1 MLIKIDNKEYKSYL
15 RYFIPPLEYAKQYV
29 ENFGRNFK
37 KFLMRDFHLP
47 NDAALKT
54 LIESFYRSIVDNT
67 PLPLSY
73 KEILLTSR
81 IMDDIFAQ
89 IKNQQVPG
97 ENKEYQ
103 DTFRSP
109 HCMRFD

>member
-1 MLIKIDNKEYKSYL
+1 L
-15 RYFIPPLEYAKQYV
+15 RYFIPPFEYAKQYV

-37 KFLMRDFHLP
+37 KFLMKDFHLP

-54 LIESFYRSIVDNT
+54 LIESFYHSIVDNT

-89 IKNQQVPG
+89 IQNQQTSNDKKYEVTP
-97 ENKEYQ
+97 
-103 DTFRSP
+103 
-109 HCMRFD
+109 